1 MKKSAFTKIFVLIFS
16 LALLIGS
23 VVCVAASA
31 DESDEYTIEA
41 INISHGD
48 KIRVLIA
55 VDAPVEAAEDLVVK
69 YTYAGEEYVAK
80 YWKNDAIYGDKT
92 LYPIFYTVGIAAKDM
107 GENVTAWVGE
117 DNSDARDVSVVSY
130 LYNRLYREGFITKTE
145 GKDANRKELYLR
157 LLDYGARAQQVLWN
171 NVEGNE
177 PRTLVTDYSYV
188 SVTDGSINDGG
199 STALVAG
206 DVTVDYTGTSPDF
219 RGWDIT
225 AYIDGEAVTS
235 RSYKSQLKMEAGIS
249 FTATPYMNAN
259 LFHFE
264 NFAVGTG
271 LENVGDSTATSAKFT
286 GISSDGLFSD
296 VVKVQN
302 SGSIFGLNSY
312 AKVVEDGDNKVL
324 AIKSTGRTPASAR
337 PPQAIL
343 YTGTAA
349 NFANDIA
356 ASSATVM
363 ECDMKFISSSCT
375 SGSVR
380 SFQIVFHQRTST
392 GSGPSATNSTFNVFI
407 SGGNVTMQRNGVA
420 GTITLPKL
428 SDNEWVNLRA
438 EYTKATSELK
448 IFIDGVEAF
457 TTTMNYTAG
466 DALLYD
472 MTITPYDGWTA
483 EMYIDN
489 YSFEHIPAAE

>member
-1 MKKSAFTKIFVLIFS
+1 MKKSVFTRIFVLIFS

-31 DESDEYTIEA
+31 DESDEYGIEA

-55 VDAPVEAAEDLVVK
+55 VDAPVEAAENIVVK
-69 YTYAGEEYVAK
+69 YTYAGDEYVAK
-80 YWKNDAIYGDKT
+80 YWKNDAIYGDET

-107 GENVTAWVGE
+107 GEDITAWVGE
-117 DNSDARDVSVVSY
+117 DDSDARDVSVVSY
-130 LYNRLYREGFITKTE
+130 LYNRLYREGIITKTE
-145 GKDANRKELYLR
+145 GKDANRKELYLK

-206 DVTVDYTGTSPDF
+206 DVTVDYTGPSRDDF

-264 NFAVGTG
+264 DIAVGTG
-271 LENVGDSTATSAKFT
+271 WVGVGT
-286 GISSDGLFSD
+286 GEPNADGKYAGASLVPTGTMPS
-296 VVKVQN
+296 V
-302 SGSIFGLNSY
+302 ITLNSTT
-312 AKVVEDGDNKVL
+312 AIPNPDAVLNIASDTDSDNKYL
-324 AIKSTGRTPASAR
+324 KIINTGRTLTQTSFGNSIRFFLNTPVADTSACDTTTIEMDMR
-337 PPQAIL
+337 VNSAVIGN
-343 YTGTAA
+343 TI
-349 NFANDIA
+349 FDIA
-356 ASSATVM
+356 ARRTTAFTGDDATTM
-363 ECDMKFISSSCT
+363 TKFECRI
-375 SGSVR
+375 SGSDVN
-380 SFQIVFHQRTST
+380 FIYGGQTYKVGTLGTWFKLKLVYNDGKDTMDVYADGDLKFTIST
-392 GSGPSATNSTFNVFI
+392 TNSKSAASLVNRLYVNPA
-407 SGGNVTMQRNGVA
+407 SGFASNF
-420 GTITLPKL
+420 
-428 SDNEWVNLRA
+428 D
-438 EYTKATSELK
+438 
-448 IFIDGVEAF
+448 
-457 TTTMNYTAG
+457 
-466 DALLYD
+466 
-472 MTITPYDGWTA
+472 
-483 EMYIDN
+483 IDN
-489 YSFEHIPAAE
+489 YCAVHSNSAE